1 MPALLVLSAA
11 RIAEEIRH
19 AEEVA
24 AVEASWYR
32 ARRQRIYWLLLRAAS
47 TYVAG
52 GILAWGSFALT
63 GNAAQIALWA
73 GLLLNNAG
81 PLVFGY
87 TFWMREQGTW

>member
-1 MPALLVLSAA
+1 MSALLVLSAA
-11 RIAEEIRH
+11 RVAQEIRH

-32 ARRQRIYWLLLRAAS
+32 ARRQRVYGLALRAAS

-52 GILAWGSFALT
+52 GIIAWGSLALT
-63 GNAAQIALWA
+63 GEAAQLALWV

-87 TFWMREQGTW
+87 AFWIREQGS